1 MSSTIPDMKLL
12 RDTNRAVLAA
22 FVLLSVGASTPI
34 MALEVGDDAPEFL
47 SIDQNGK
54 LWNTEDVYGQKNIV
68 IYFYPAAMTGGC
80 TKQACAYRDNLEALE
95 SEDTIV
101 LGVSGDDPAS
111 LKIFEQSHDL
121 NFTLLA
127 DFDGKIAKLFGV
139 PTGDGGVIERVFED
153 TPVKL
158 NRGVTSSRWTFII
171 GKNKKALFK
180 NTKVNAAD
188 DSNSAIEFLKSL
200 E

>member
-12 RDTNRAVLAA
+12 RDTNRTVLAA
-22 FVLLSVGASTPI
+22 FVLLSIGASTPT

-111 LKIFEQSHDL
+111 LKVFEQSHDL